1 MRVSAKADYAVR
13 AVVELAS
20 RGATSEQPMKGD
32 AVGRAQ
38 TIPTKFCENILAEL
52 RAAGVVASRRGA
64 DGGYWLAADPAR
76 VTLGDI
82 VRVVDGPLAAVRGV
96 RPDVAE
102 FEGSAAPLRDVWVA
116 LRASLRRVLDTVT
129 VADVVAGALPA
140 SVGELLGDEGAWADV
155 EPHWA
160 EGYPPAE

>member
-13 AVVELAS
+13 AVVELAA
-20 RGATSEQPMKGD
+20 RGATAEQPTKGD

-38 TIPTKFCENILAEL
+38 AIPTKFCENILAEL

-64 DGGYWLAADPAR
+64 DGGYWLAVDAGR

-102 FEGSAAPLRDVWVA
+102 FEGSAAPLREVWVA

-129 VADVVAGALPA
+129 VADVVAGSLPSTVSA
-140 SVGELLGDEGAWADV
+140 LLGDDGAWADV
-155 EPHWA
+155 EPHW
-160 EGYPPAE
+160 EVGDPPLE